1 MFFVLYITKSSART
15 GIAAGRDEIFFMG
28 RLCNRSLQFRQ
39 QRRSAPQLSGESF
52 NCAQGG
58 GANVMFHSLYIMIND
73 AIVEAKQSQ
82 KISQKFM
89 PLGDFMGQAL
99 TGCSQNKS
107 AILLV
112 FQKTLGVQSLNH
124 IGHACLGN
132 S

>member
-1 MFFVLYITKSSART
+1 
-15 GIAAGRDEIFFMG
+15 GRDEIFFFLMG

-73 AIVEAKQSQ
+73 AIDDAKQSQ

-89 PLGDFMGQAL
+89 PLGDFMGQAF
-99 TGCSQNKS
+99 TEIGRASCRER
-107 AILLV
+107 V
-112 FQKTLGVQSLNH
+112 DVGWGSLW
-124 IGHACLGN
+124 
-132 S
+132 

>member
-15 GIAAGRDEIFFMG
+15 GIAARRDEILFFLMG

-58 GANVMFHSLYIMIND
+58 GANVMLHSLYIMIND

-107 AILLV
+107 GYFSYFSRPSAS
-112 FQKTLGVQSLNH
+112 SL
-124 IGHACLGN
+124 
-132 S
+132 

>member
-15 GIAAGRDEIFFMG
+15 GIAAGRDEIFFCRMG
-28 RLCNRSLQFRQ
+28 GRCHRRLQVRQ
-39 QRRSAPQLSGESF
+39 RRRSALQLSGESF

-112 FQKTLGVQSLNH
+112 FEEPLGVQSLNH
-124 IGHACLGN
+124 CRQARLG
-132 S
+132 